1 MQAQA
6 HPVGRPPSASP
17 PVLLEPDCVP
27 TSMREREDETG
38 YACTTCNGGG
48 GRQSWEC
55 GVAATTSYLLP
66 VHGTFY
72 KTLQHLAA
80 AAEAAV
86 STPDTESEPRIK
98 ARRIADISSR
108 RGVPCATVEC
118 GCSVILFSCRRHVA
132 SARNH
137 CTRKA
142 TQLCKDINHCKLQ
155 STVSTTPQRCHATPL
170 PRHDRR
176 RLESP
181 PSALRLLN
189 IECAQIESTAH
200 VRSKLESSLPGII
213 MYPRRKKK
221 KTQSRWKLAVT
232 GCSGSLPN
240 TNHVRTPPMASNPL
254 TTHFV
259 FSPSMQRHHSI
270 LDAIVTHSNTH
281 CTPNTVATQAGL
293 AYMSSSLIDPQQ
305 QRSHCHKQLLLIE
318 RPNSRFPE
326 PET

>member
-221 KTQSRWKLAVT
+221 KNTISLEAGGDGLLRFATKHEPRTNAAYGKQPTHDTFCIFTFHATPSLNTRCYRNTFKHSLYTKYCRYTSRTRVHVQLSHRPSTAT
-232 GCSGSLPN
+232 LSLPQ
-240 TNHVRTPPMASNPL
+240 
-254 TTHFV
+254 TTV
-259 FSPSMQRHHSI
+259 
-270 LDAIVTHSNTH
+270 
-281 CTPNTVATQAGL
+281 
-293 AYMSSSLIDPQQ
+293 Y
-305 QRSHCHKQLLLIE
+305 
-318 RPNSRFPE
+318 
-326 PET
+326 